1 MAIQVWDGTKYVG
14 AELGRFG
21 PSGTLKEALVWDGTK
36 YIKVWPNTP
45 PSIYPVSGT
54 WAGNTTPTVTVL
66 ATHTIAE
73 DGVYSLT
80 WAVTW
85 AGTGSRIGVASLA
98 QGAPPTAIGSASPLT
113 SAPGSSTGTAT
124 AVALSA
130 GELISFRA
138 VTSVGTFPATGAWTI
153 TKV

>member
-21 PSGTLKEALVWDGTK
+21 PSGTLKEALIWDGTQ
-36 YIKVWPNTP
+36 YVKVWPNTP

-54 WAGNTTPTVTVL
+54 WAGNTTSTITTM
-66 ATHTIAE
+66 ATHTILE
-73 DGVYSLT
+73 SGTYDIT
-80 WAVTW
+80 WEVTW
-85 AGTGSRIGVASLA
+85 AGTGIRA
-98 QGAPPTAIGSASPLT
+98 GAPAIARGEETNTIGSGNNVG
-113 SAPGSSTGTAT
+113 SAPGTAT
-124 AVALSA
+124 RIASGMVLGV

-138 VTSVGTFPATGAWTI
+138 VTGVGTFPATGTWTI